1 MLVAPGFVSV
11 APCSLLCPSCAGREL
26 QADSWCAAER
36 READS
41 IEHLLGQKAEDM
53 LLQRTVIDC
62 QMWGMLSRCWENV
75 SLPQVGKAL
84 TSIMAESLFLSYLL
98 LPKQSA
104 SSKLSLNSDKNGMIT
119 KCSNNLCVN
128 QSTSHYVMQWHIHY
142 EPFTVC
148 YPQLAGSCS
157 ARVPWLLITC

>member
-11 APCSLLCPSCAGREL
+11 APCSLLCPSCAGLEL
-26 QADSWCAAER
+26 QADSWCAAAR

-53 LLQRTVIDC
+53 LLQRTVSDC

-84 TSIMAESLFLSYLL
+84 TSIMAESLCSPFLSL
-98 LPKQSA
+98 
-104 SSKLSLNSDKNGMIT
+104 I
-119 KCSNNLCVN
+119 
-128 QSTSHYVMQWHIHY
+128 
-142 EPFTVC
+142 FT
-148 YPQLAGSCS
+148 LAKAICKFK
-157 ARVPWLLITC
+157 AVTELRQEWDDYKVQ